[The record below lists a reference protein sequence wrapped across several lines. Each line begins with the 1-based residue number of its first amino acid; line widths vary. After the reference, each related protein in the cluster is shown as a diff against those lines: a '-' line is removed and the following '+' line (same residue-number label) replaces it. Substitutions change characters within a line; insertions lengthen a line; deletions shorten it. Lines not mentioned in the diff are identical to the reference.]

1 MKHLPSSW
9 NSERLIIS
17 DVKPFEIVE
26 LQKLYDTSRY
36 IQEWDGQE
44 NDANYVKN
52 SVEQGNLPPDGTSA
66 NYRIQS
72 IRTLE
77 ENQMIGMLSVY
88 HGYPAEHVLYLEF
101 LYIQNGVQKRGYGQE
116 MISALTQQL
125 ATLGYDEIR
134 INVALK
140 NWPALRFWFRS
151 GFSQIGGIYGDEK
164 HSSTHFANIELI
176 KKL

>member
-1 MKHLPSSW
+1 MKHLPSRW

-44 NDANYVKN
+44 NDMNYVKN
-52 SVEQGNLPPDGTSA
+52 CIEQGNLPPGGILA

-77 ENQMIGMLSVY
+77 ANQTIGMLSVY

-101 LYIQNGVQKRGYGQE
+101 LYIQNVVQKQGYGQE
-116 MISALTQQL
+116 MMSALTNQL
-125 ATLGYDEIR
+125 TILGYDEIR

-164 HSSTHFANIELI
+164 HSSNNFANIELI